1 MGFAHSCSRRALAR
15 CEATIPFCREAA
27 NAFTLAEVMVAVLV
41 LGLTLFGVM
50 EGISFLEFRNRE
62 SSQRMLASSIE
73 MEILELFKAQPYTQI
88 TNSYSTTMASPAPV
102 YLKEL
107 PGGGPDTRWYVP
119 KVNEW
124 QSIPVEDVV
133 PSSAAAPATVPNK
146 LPNGVWRADFV
157 SDPATPTLRQITVTL
172 QWQLYA
178 GTHQRVVSLTTSTVV
193 CQSFPSL

>member
-1 MGFAHSCSRRALAR
+1 
-15 CEATIPFCREAA
+15 
-27 NAFTLAEVMVAVLV
+27 MVAVLV
-41 LGLTLFGVM
+41 LGLTLFGIM
-50 EGISFLEFRNRE
+50 EGISFLRFHNRE

-88 TNSYSTTMASPAPV
+88 TNSYSASMASPAPV

-107 PGGGPDTRWYVP
+107 PTAGPDPRWYVP

-124 QSIPVEDVV
+124 QAIPVEDVA
-133 PSSAAAPATVPNK
+133 PDSANPPATVANK

-157 SDPATPTLRQITVTL
+157 TDPATPTLRQITVTL

-178 GTHQRVVSLTTSTVV
+178 GTHQRVVSLSTSTAV